1 MAFPGP
7 SGPPPSIPLSEK
19 WELLKPHIKRLY
31 IDEDRPLSEV
41 IITMKRQFNFDSKLV
56 GWNLSLY
63 VALPLLEANCAH
75 LPQRI
80 FIQVLHQQK
89 VENEEEHS
97 CREEI
102 GHG

>member
-19 WELLKPHIKRLY
+19 WEFLKPHIKQLY

-41 IITMKRQFNFDSKLV
+41 IITMRRLFNFDFKLV
-56 GWNLSLY
+56 CWNLSLY
-63 VALPLLEANCAH
+63 MALPLSEANCAH

-80 FIQVLHQQK
+80 FIQVLHQQE

-97 CREEI
+97 CDEEI